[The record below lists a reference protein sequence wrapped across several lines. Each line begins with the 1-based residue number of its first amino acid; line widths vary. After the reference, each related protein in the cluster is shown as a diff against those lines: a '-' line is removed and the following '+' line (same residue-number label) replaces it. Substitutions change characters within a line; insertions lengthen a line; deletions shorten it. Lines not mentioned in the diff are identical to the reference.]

1 MMAVIAD
8 PPAYPS
14 LEQIEAEVERSREEQ
29 QKRNEA
35 LDAKAGTLLGFS
47 GVLIGLAVGRSH
59 SLWSLSGVIADG
71 FAAVAAGI
79 VHVAFGYPE
88 IGNLPRLRPRYRE
101 PPEQTRLALV
111 DTKIELYEPREKL
124 LRTKAWL
131 VTASALLLMLAVVLQ
146 ATGIAVAQLRG

>member
-1 MMAVIAD
+1 MPVVTD
-8 PPAYPS
+8 PRALAS
-14 LEQIEAEVERSREEQ
+14 LEQVEAEVERSREEQ

-79 VHVAFGYPE
+79 VHLAFGYPE
-88 IGNLPRLRPRYRE
+88 IGNLPRLRLRYPD
-101 PPEQTRLALV
+101 PPEQTRLTLV
-111 DTKIELYEPREKL
+111 DTKIALYEPREKV
-124 LRTKAWL
+124 LRAKARL
-131 VTASALLLMLAVVLQ
+131 VNASAVLLMLAVALQ
-146 ATGIAVAQLRG
+146 AIGIVAAH